1 MSLSGSLSNALSGL
15 NYASR
20 AAEVA
25 ANNVANALNEHYAR
39 RVLEVSSRTLGTES
53 QGVRIVG
60 VSRIVDQVLLADR
73 RLAEASLG
81 DRDTRASY
89 FNRIEKALGKTSS
102 GSLIDRIAAF
112 DKAMISAA
120 SRPDSDARLDE
131 VLRSA
136 KSLVEGLASASAEVQ
151 GSRMSADAA
160 IATQVESL
168 NRAVEGVYELNRLIT
183 EHDVSGNDVSALL
196 DQRQELVDQISSIV
210 PIREVQRD
218 FGQIAL
224 FTTNGAVLLDGL
236 PATVGFTPHPVIVP
250 EMTIGGGLL
259 SGLTLNGRAIETSGD
274 DSLIAGGSLAANFAI
289 RDALAPEAQAQLD
302 ALARDLIERFADP
315 GIDPSLAPGD
325 PGLFTDNGLTFAP
338 ADEVGL
344 AGRLSI
350 NALVDP
356 EQGGLL
362 RRLRDGLNAP
372 SGPNGDSTLLS
383 AMEGALTAT
392 RVPSSGFGAG
402 ARSFSGL
409 AADLL
414 SGVSTDRLAAE
425 SEASFAVARWD
436 SLHQQELAN
445 GVDSD
450 AEMQQML
457 LIEQAYAANAKIV
470 QTVDDLIKLLLE
482 M

>member
-15 NYASR
+15 TYASR
-20 AAEVA
+20 AAEVT
-25 ANNVANALNEHYAR
+25 ANNVANAMNEHYAR

-60 VSRIVDQVLLADR
+60 VTRIVDRVLLADR
-73 RLAEASLG
+73 RGAEASMG
-81 DRDTRASY
+81 DRDTRAAY
-89 FNRIEKALGKTSS
+89 FNRIETALGTTAS

-112 DKAMISAA
+112 DTALISAA

-136 KSLVEGLASASAEVQ
+136 KSLVNGLASASAEVQ
-151 GSRMSADAA
+151 GARMTADAA
-160 IATQVESL
+160 IAKQVGAL
-168 NRAVEGVYELNRLIT
+168 NTAIQGVYELNRLIT
-183 EHDVSGNDVSALL
+183 EHAVSGGDVSALQ
-196 DQRQELVDQISSIV
+196 DQRQQLVDQISSIV
-210 PIREVQRD
+210 PIREMQRD

-224 FTTNGAVLLDGL
+224 FTTAGAVLLDGL
-236 PATVGFTPHPVIVP
+236 PAEIGFTPHPVIVP
-250 EMTIGGGLL
+250 QMTLAAGLL
-259 SGLTLNGRAIETSGD
+259 SGLTLKGLSIDTAGAA
-274 DSLIAGGSLAANFAI
+274 SLIAGGSLAANFAI
-289 RDALAPEAQAQLD
+289 RDELAPQAQGLLD
-302 ALARDLIERFADP
+302 ALARDLVERFADP
-315 GIDPSLAPGD
+315 GVDPSLAPGD
-325 PGLFTDNGLTFAP
+325 PGLFTDDGLPFLP

-344 AGRLSI
+344 AERLSV

-356 EQGGLL
+356 DQGGLL
-362 RRLRDGLNAP
+362 RRLRDGLKAP
-372 SGPNGDSTLLS
+372 AGPIGDATLLT
-383 AMEGALTAT
+383 ALETALTAN
-392 RVPSSGFGAG
+392 RVPVSGFTSG

-414 SGVSTDRLAAE
+414 SDVSTARLAAE
-425 SEASFAVARWD
+425 SEASFATARWD
-436 SLHQQELAN
+436 TLHQQELEN

-470 QTVDDLIKLLLE
+470 QTVDELIKLLLE